1 MGDLPSM
8 TGTIPDTIAS
18 LVSLKELEL
27 GEAAFTGSLTSD
39 MFDGMTTLE
48 TLRVFDLPNLTLPN
62 GTIPA
67 AIWNLDTLTTFEF
80 SKMGVSGNLPS
91 LVAKLSNLETLVLSD
106 NGFSGPLPN
115 DILNL
120 TSLQTLDIGGNMFSG
135 NISDELWQFFRETDD
150 RTMEEGMTVDILPND
165 FSGTVHSCV
174 DGDTLSDLY
183 GTETLTWQLGRP
195 SASPTESPSAS
206 PTQSPTHSPSQSP
219 ITSSPTQS
227 PVTSSPTTS
236 PTSSPV
242 TDAPSSSPVTGGPT
256 ASPTTVTLSPAAKLR
271 IPFTLLSVLSLFL
284 SFLLP

>member
-27 GEAAFTGSLTSD
+27 GEAAFTGSLTSE
-39 MFDGMTTLE
+39 MFDGMATLE

-135 NISDELWQFFRETDD
+135 NISDELWQFFCETDD

-206 PTQSPTHSPSQSP
+206 PTQSPV
-219 ITSSPTQS
+219 TSSPSQS